1 MIRPP
6 KYRIK
11 RVAHRGCRL
20 GAYRPRDVVC
30 RDALPRV
37 LHDIMQGEAGRCGGT
52 PNSIIRMDRLPL
64 GEKHCGVGDRG
75 QSSMLVVLGW
85 SIVLECIGQQLPLQA
100 LLLCLLVVDKGVL
113 GACRDVTL

>member
-6 KYRIK
+6 KDRIK
-11 RVAHRGCRL
+11 RAGHRGCGL

-30 RDALPRV
+30 CDAPPRV
-37 LHDIMQGEAGRCGGT
+37 LHDIMQGEAGRRGGT
-52 PNSIIRMDRLPL
+52 PNSIIRMDQLPL
-64 GEKHCGVGDRG
+64 GEKHRGVGDRG